1 MFSQEGLRTLNSP
14 TGFRHFNLS
23 EITRAINDGA
33 GCPSCFLIARSIE
46 EKMDAKWPGDTSL
59 TFRNRQAVD
68 KAGNVVCPPFHVLEG
83 FFTPDVDNIVMRVF
97 PYAKKDDPMARLIP
111 RRPFKRDVKTQK
123 VLSKAKQHYEGCKRA
138 HRACK
143 FARDTVLPSRVL
155 DVGTSANPSLRLFI
169 NDAEQH
175 GEYLALSYCWGGD
188 QKVLLRRRTLTEMS
202 TQDGIQED
210 TLQQSVRDA
219 VKVTR
224 MLGFRYLWV
233 DAFCIIQDCK
243 KDQQKEIGRMA
254 TIYKNAAITIAAG
267 TAQRAKDGFLKQA
280 GAYLPDE
287 RVVVNGATGKGTVYL
302 RSGPYEPKH
311 TLDKRGWVLQEYM
324 LSSRLLIF
332 SEYELLWQCKELEL
346 QSVVGGDEALEY
358 LQPLEGLPWT
368 SFKEDNAGLY
378 GHDDGEKL
386 YLWKTVVE
394 QYTRRLLTNADDRLD
409 ALRGITREL
418 EVLWEDSNY
427 FGLWEKWFV
436 ELLAW
441 YKPKGAGTKEEESQR
456 SDRAPSWS
464 WASLSR
470 QVMYTERFIKKDAKV
485 KGWDTL
491 GTRSPRH
498 VLLHCRM
505 LNADDVGQDE
515 IDEDGDFISGGCDE
529 FPDLHEEA
537 FRDEVKE
544 RETQVLFLGV
554 VMRNFRELGIGLVV
568 IHVGNGFYQRVG
580 LAQFE
585 DIIAWEGVE
594 HQEIKLK

>member
-1 MFSQEGLRTLNSP
+1 MVF
-14 TGFRHFNLS
+14 
-23 EITRAINDGA
+23 
-33 GCPSCFLIARSIE
+33 
-46 EKMDAKWPGDTSL
+46 
-59 TFRNRQAVD
+59 
-68 KAGNVVCPPFHVLEG
+68 PPFHVLEG
-83 FFTPDVDNIVMRVF
+83 FFTTDIDKIVIRVY
-97 PYAKKDDPMARLIP
+97 PYAKQDDLMARLIP
-111 RRPFKRDVKTQK
+111 RRPLRRNVKAKK
-123 VLSKAKQHYEGCKRA
+123 VLIKAKRHYEQCKRA
-138 HRACK
+138 HKACK

-155 DVGTSANPSLRLFI
+155 DVGAVGDSYLRLFI
-169 NDAEQH
+169 NDADEH
-175 GEYLALSYCWGGD
+175 GEYLALSYCWGGE
-188 QKVLLRRRTLTEMS
+188 QEVCLRTRTLKDMS
-202 TQDGIQED
+202 KENGIQVE
-210 TLQQSVRDA
+210 TLQQSVKDA
-219 VKVTR
+219 IEVTR
-224 MLGFRYLWV
+224 MLGYRYLWV

-243 KDQQKEIGRMA
+243 KDQQKEIGKMA

-280 GAYLPDE
+280 GEYLPDE
-287 RVVVNGATGKGTVYL
+287 RVVVDGATGKGTVYL

-311 TLDKRGWVLQEYM
+311 ILDKRGWVLQEYM

-441 YKPKGAGTKEEESQR
+441 YKPKGIGTKEEELQR
-456 SDRAPSWS
+456 SGRAPSWS

-470 QVMYTERFIKKDAKV
+470 QVMYTETFIKRDAKV

-498 VLLHCRM
+498 VILTCRV
-505 LNADDVGQDE
+505 LNADDVGQNE
-515 IDEDGDFISGGCDE
+515 VDEDGDVISGGCDE
-529 FPDLHEEA
+529 FPDLHEKA
-537 FRDEVKE
+537 FRDELRDKE
-544 RETQVLFLGV
+544 TRVLFLGV
-554 VMRNFRELGIGLVV
+554 AMRDLRELGIGLVV

-580 LAQFE
+580 LAQFK
-585 DIIAWEGVE
+585 DVIAWEGAGY
-594 HQEIKLK
+594 QEIKLK